1 VNASIDRVL
10 AGLRVLDLLDA
21 DGQYCAKLFAD
32 LGADVIK
39 VEPSQGDP
47 ARQRRP
53 HKDDRVHPDG
63 SLYFAYRNTNKRS
76 LAVSLESAEG
86 QAIVRDLAC
95 WADVLLDSPESSPL
109 PRLGLT
115 LERLRELNPGLIVT
129 RLSGVGTR
137 GPYAD
142 YRTTSSVVFALSG
155 LMRLIGEP
163 EGPPV
168 APPEPLAFDLAAVD
182 AAAGALLAIL
192 ARRRT
197 GRGQDVQV
205 AAVEVLAAQFNVER
219 GEGGLSR
226 RTANLHPELSPS
238 GVYACRDGAVELTI
252 VMPGQWQHLKELL
265 GNPPELADA
274 AWDKPEARRAG
285 ADALASTLTSLLR
298 DWPRAELVERAQA
311 LQVPCLPVNSVADFC
326 ADRHAAARGFFVEAK
341 HAYLGRHQMAGAPYQ
356 LSEAGWGLVGP
367 APRLGEHSR
376 DILTRDLGYP
386 GERVARLV
394 GAGVVTVHPAA
405 AHAGGVASNA
415 PRAAEVA
422 LSGGL
427 DDHRPPLDGIRVLAF
442 STAFAGPTLSR
453 YLADYG
459 ADVIKVE
466 SRRRPD
472 NTRHSHPR
480 LEPDGSNTSLLFSSF
495 NRNKRDVSIN
505 MSDERG
511 RALVR
516 RLVQLSDVVVEN
528 FSRRVLPGWGL
539 DLAGLR
545 AIKPDIIV
553 LNMQGTGQTG
563 PYRDYVTYGPA
574 LQSYTGLTSLW
585 GYSHS
590 SFVDYIAAQHGVVAV
605 LAALLYRARTG
616 RGLHIDLAQTEAAAA
631 VLGTAYLDY
640 AVNGRVERDLGNR
653 SLDAAPHGCYR
664 CEGEDAWCVIAVPD
678 DRAWR
683 GLRQAMGD
691 PGWAA
696 QPQLDTPDGRRA
708 HAAEVDAALEAWTR
722 TRAARDL
729 ERELQA
735 SGVPAA
741 AVRSATEAWSDP
753 HLRARDFYVRLEH
766 PVLGP
771 HELPGLPIE
780 LSETPG
786 RITRA
791 APLLGQDNRAVLTG
805 LLGLSDAEVDHLE
818 AQGVLA

>member
-1 VNASIDRVL
+1 MDRAL

-21 DGQYCAKLFAD
+21 DGQYGGKLLAD

-39 VEPSQGDP
+39 LEPLQGDP

-53 HKDDRVHPDG
+53 HKDERVHPDG

-76 LAVSLESAEG
+76 LALSPDSAEG
-86 QAIVRDLAC
+86 QVIVRDLVC

-115 LERLRELNPGLIVT
+115 PERLRELNPRLVVT

-155 LMRLIGEP
+155 LMRLIGQP
-163 EGPPV
+163 DGPPV

-197 GRGQDVQV
+197 GRGQEVQV

-219 GEGGLSR
+219 GEGALSR

-285 ADALASTLTSLLR
+285 ADTLASTLARLLR
-298 DWPRAELVERAQA
+298 DWPRAELVESAQA

-326 ADRHAAARGFFVEAK
+326 ADPHAAARGFFVDAE
-341 HAYLGRHQMAGAPYQ
+341 HPYLGRYRLAGAPYQ
-356 LSEAGWGLVGP
+356 FSEAGWALARP
-367 APRLGEHSR
+367 APRVGEHSR
-376 DILTRDLGYP
+376 DVLTRDLGYP
-386 GERVARLV
+386 DERVARMV
-394 GAGVVTVHPAA
+394 ADGVVTAHTTAA
-405 AHAGGVASNA
+405 SRPSASAADGGGAG
-415 PRAAEVA
+415 EVA
-422 LSGGL
+422 ASDGT
-427 DDHRPPLDGIRVLAF
+427 DHRPPLEGVRVLAF

-516 RLVQLSDVVVEN
+516 RLVGLSDVVVEN

-539 DLAGLR
+539 DEAGLR
-545 AIKPDIIV
+545 AIKPDII
-553 LNMQGTGQTG
+553 LLDMQGTGQTG

-590 SFVDYIAAQHGVVAV
+590 SFVDYVAAQHGVVAM

-640 AVNGRVERDLGNR
+640 AVNGRVEHDLGNR

-691 PGWAA
+691 PAWAA
-696 QPQLDTPDGRRA
+696 QRRLDTPEGRRA
-708 HAAEVDAALEAWTR
+708 HAAEVDVAVEAWTR
-722 TRAARDL
+722 TRAAREV
-729 ERELQA
+729 ERALQA

-741 AVRSATEAWSDP
+741 AVRSAAEAWSDP

-766 PVLGP
+766 AVLGP

-805 LLGLSDAEVDHLE
+805 LLGLSDAEVDDLG